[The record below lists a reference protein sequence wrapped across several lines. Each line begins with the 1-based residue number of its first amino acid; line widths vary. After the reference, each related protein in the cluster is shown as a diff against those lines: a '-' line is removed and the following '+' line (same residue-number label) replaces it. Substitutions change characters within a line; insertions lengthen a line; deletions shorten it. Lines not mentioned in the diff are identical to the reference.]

1 MSMFNVRLQVLID
14 EGRARR
20 LDAEAARRGVSV
32 ATLVREGIDSVL
44 PQGPTPE
51 ERRAAIQRI
60 LAAPKIDVP
69 EDPEDLRREINEMYD
84 RVSKLDAT

>member
-1 MSMFNVRLQVLID
+1 MLSVRLQVLID
-14 EGRARR
+14 EGRAKR

-32 ATLVREGIDSVL
+32 ATLVREGIDKVL

-60 LAAPKIDVP
+60 LAGPKIDVP
-69 EDPEDLRREINEMYD
+69 NPEELRKVTDEMYD
-84 RVSKLDAT
+84 AADPYDG